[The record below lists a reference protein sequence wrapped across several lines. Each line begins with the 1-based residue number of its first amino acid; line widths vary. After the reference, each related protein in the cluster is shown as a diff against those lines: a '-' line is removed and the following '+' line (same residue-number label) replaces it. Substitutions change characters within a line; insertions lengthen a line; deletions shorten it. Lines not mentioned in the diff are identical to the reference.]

1 MQQENLDLYEREEQ
15 CIKAIR
21 TVRRAVF
28 MRLLVLVL
36 MIFAVAKNPGEAM
49 VWGLMLF
56 VLIVDV
62 LGALPLIAEWK
73 KQKQQLDDLIA
84 QEPN

>member
-21 TVRRAVF
+21 TVRRAIF

-36 MIFAVAKNPGEAM
+36 MVIAVVMNPGVPM

-56 VLIVDV
+56 VLIVDI

-73 KQKQQLDDLIA
+73 KQKQLLQSLID

>member
-15 CIKAIR
+15 CINAIR

-36 MIFAVAKNPGEAM
+36 MIFAVAKNPREAM